1 MNDKLEISNK
11 GDLLIIKVTDQECTE
26 AITLYTSQLAKLK
39 TILASIEVPLPEGEL
54 PL

>member
-1 MNDKLEISNK
+1 MNNELEISNK
-11 GDLLIIKVTDQECTE
+11 GDLWTIKVTDQEGIE
-26 AITLYTSQLAKLK
+26 SLTLYTSQLAKLK